1 MGKRA
6 KAQLSIDVNRTP
18 DEVFAYLADVRR
30 HAEWSPKAY
39 RVEGIDGPVQPGST
53 FTSYGWVP
61 KDADHRNDVE
71 VTSFDPSRRLEFT
84 AREKGESF
92 LNTYELSAAGDGGT
106 RIDRTLDFPTPHG
119 VGGMLFPLIMG
130 GLIKPATNKGMKM
143 LKAKLEGG
151 A

>member
-18 DEVFAYLADVRR
+18 DDVFAYLTDVRR

-39 RVEGIDGPVQPGST
+39 RVESIDGPVQMGSM

-61 KDADHRNDVE
+61 KDADHRNEVE
-71 VTSFDPSRRLEFT
+71 VTVFEPSRRLQFT
-84 AREKGESF
+84 SREKGESF
-92 LNTYELSAAGDGGT
+92 LNTYELSAKGGGGT
-106 RIDRTLDFPTPHG
+106 RIDRAIDMPTPGGAAG
-119 VGGMLFPLIMG
+119 VLFPLILG
-130 GLIKPATNKGMKM
+130 GFIKPATNKGMKM